1 MIELLRALCA
11 PAGVSGDERAAA
23 EAAAEILRP
32 LGEVSFTPLGGVACR
47 VSSAAADAPL
57 VLLTAHLDEIGL
69 MVIRVTRDGF
79 LKAAPC
85 GGADRRSLAGARVTV
100 HTESGPVPGVV
111 GSVPPHLAD
120 ETNKGYPTAEDLWI
134 DLGLSGEE
142 AARLVS
148 PGDRIS
154 FGGAFR
160 RLLGDRVSM
169 KALDNRAGCAAVI
182 RAAQLLSGFCG
193 ARIAAALVTQE
204 ETGSA
209 GAAADTFSLR
219 PDRAYVVDVSM
230 AQTPDDKPELC
241 GKMGGGPMI
250 GVSPWLSRALS
261 RSLIETAERDGIP
274 CQTEIMSG
282 RTGTD
287 ADHIAPAAGGVPTA
301 LISIP
306 LRYMHTPVEIVSAAD
321 VENTA
326 RLIAAHVRRDFS
338 C

>member
-1 MIELLRALCA
+1 MKELLRALCA
-11 PAGVSGDERAAA
+11 PAGVSGDESAAAQAAA
-23 EAAAEILRP
+23 ERLRP
-32 LGEVSFTPLGGVACR
+32 LGEVSFTPLGGVVCSTCGGKAN
-47 VSSAAADAPL
+47 APL
-57 VLLTAHLDEIGL
+57 ILLTAHLDEIGL
-69 MVIRVTRDGF
+69 MVTRVTKEGF
-79 LKAAPC
+79 VKTAAC

-100 HTESGPVPGVV
+100 HTDSGPIPGVV

-120 ETNKGYPTAEDLWI
+120 ETNKGYPKAEDLWI

-142 AARLVS
+142 AARLVR

-160 RLLGDRVSM
+160 ELLGDRVSS

-182 RAAQLLSGFCG
+182 RAAELLNSFAG
-193 ARIAAALVTQE
+193 ARLAAALVTQE

-209 GAAADTFSLR
+209 GAAAEAFSLS
-219 PDRAYVVDVSM
+219 PTRAYVVDVSM
-230 AQTPDDKPELC
+230 GETPGDKPEVC

-250 GVSPWLSRALS
+250 GISPFLSRALS
-261 RSLIETAERDGIP
+261 RSLAETAAQESIP
-274 CQTEIMSG
+274 WQTEVMTG

-287 ADHIAPAAGGVPTA
+287 ADHIAPAAGGIPTA
-301 LISIP
+301 LLSIP
-306 LRYMHTPVEIVSAAD
+306 LRYMHTPVEVVSLSD